1 LVVGTAVVVIVAALV
16 LGREAFITRPD
27 LRTDGVHGILAA
39 QVVGF
44 SAQPVT
50 ATTVDGSR
58 VPFDTL
64 YLWGNADLYV
74 LYNPCTDV
82 VEFVSV
88 GSTHITVIEE
98 VSCPGPFFPE
108 SRRWT
113 VVNADAT
120 ARELVERCE
129 ASIAAVVPQ
138 SRSVRAYRG

>member
-120 ARELVERCE
+120 VRKLAERCKP
-129 ASIAAVVPQ
+129 SIAAVVPQ